1 MARCIDCRHYPWRP
15 EADPQYLPA
24 HKCAPQLT
32 AKRWTRESARAER
45 HCPWFAP
52 RVQDGEAVR
61 VSDAQVEQVVWQL
74 GDELNQ
80 VAAAIRQAW
89 EEVKAE
95 RAQAA
100 EAPPAAGDQA
110 QNEAGQG
117 QDAGDSQTAATK
129 PNDQDAGAGADQAAE
144 AKADGGKGK
153 KAGEKGGKKGGQ

>member
-1 MARCIDCRHYPWRP
+1 MARCIDCRHYPWQAD
-15 EADPQYLPA
+15 ADPQYLPA
-24 HKCAPQLT
+24 HRCAPQLR
-32 AKRWTRESARAER
+32 AQRWTRESARAQR

-61 VSDAQVEQVVWQL
+61 VSDAQVEQVVRQL

-100 EAPPAAGDQA
+100 ETPPTASDQA
-110 QNEAGQG
+110 QNEAGAGDDQTTEADPVQG
-117 QDAGDSQTAATK
+117 ADETQTSATEPGQQDDAGDGKDTK
-129 PNDQDAGAGADQAAE
+129 
-144 AKADGGKGK
+144 AKSGKGK
-153 KAGEKGGKKGGQ
+153 KGGK